1 MNMLRKSLRGVI
13 TSGAATGDQVVSV
26 EFVWER
32 QHPLLVHAIYS
43 RPGGPSWV
51 IGRDLIADGLRA
63 KSGEGFVTVA
73 PGPVGSGLLLSVRG
87 GGTSLTVFFAGG
99 ITDMGNFLTA
109 TYREVPR
116 HHNIAPDL
124 DRELAKILGDA
135 A

>member
-1 MNMLRKSLRGVI
+1 MNILRKSLSGVI
-13 TSGAATGDQVVSV
+13 ISRTDSGEPMSV
-26 EFVWER
+26 ELVWER
-32 QHPLLVHAIYS
+32 QHPLIVHAIYL

-73 PGPVGSGLLLSVRG
+73 PGPVGSGLLLTVRG
-87 GGTSLTVFFAGG
+87 VSASLTVFFPGG
-99 ITDMGNFLTA
+99 VIDMGNFLTA

-116 HHNIAPDL
+116 HHDIAADL
-124 DRELAKILGDA
+124 DRELARIFGDA